1 MNDHPEEL
9 LAEYI
14 EGSLSDADRATVE
27 EHLGGCARCREEVDL
42 ARGARDAAASLP
54 QLSAPPDLELAVR
67 RAIRDEPR
75 PSRSRRLIG
84 GLAAAAVIV
93 GGGAVVVTSLQD
105 GDLETIGGGES
116 APSPQVGEGQAGEV
130 QEDSEFQD
138 APAESSA
145 DEAEAKARPVVP
157 TYSESQRNYSA
168 ADLVHIARTLRDDT
182 DAALEAGLEPTA
194 SQFFS
199 TFDVRAFTPEVRQA
213 IRCVLAEVPPEQLIV
228 PFSIEAAAFDEQP
241 AYVVAFLQGPTP
253 DDPYDRIVIWVVD
266 REGCSLLSLATQR
279 L

>member
-9 LAEYI
+9 LAEYV
-14 EGSLSDADRATVE
+14 EGSLSDADRAAVE
-27 EHLGGCARCREEVDL
+27 EHLGGCARCREEVGL
-42 ARGARDAAASLP
+42 ARDARDAVATLP
-54 QLSAPPDLELAVR
+54 QLSAPPDLDLAVR

-84 GLAAAAVIV
+84 GLAAAAVLV

-105 GDLETIGGGES
+105 GGLETSPES
-116 APSPQVGEGQAGEV
+116 APPQTGGGQAGEV
-130 QEDSEFQD
+130 QEDSDFEG
-138 APAESSA
+138 APAESSS
-145 DEAEAKARPVVP
+145 DEVGGKARPLLP

-182 DAALEAGLEPTA
+182 RAALEDGLEPTA

-213 IRCVLAEVPPEQLIV
+213 IRCVLADVPPEQLIV

-266 REGCSLLSLATQR
+266 REGCSLLSLATQK